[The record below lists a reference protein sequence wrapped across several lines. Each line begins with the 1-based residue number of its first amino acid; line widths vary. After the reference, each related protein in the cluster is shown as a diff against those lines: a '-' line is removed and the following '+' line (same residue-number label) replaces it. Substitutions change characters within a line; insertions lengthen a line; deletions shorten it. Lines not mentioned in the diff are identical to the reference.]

1 MSSLNRITSVVLM
14 AAALLLLAGCWERPP
29 VESKQVGYRGTGMVD
44 VKNPRIVGPKI
55 EEQTQAIP
63 PVIPAGPP
71 EEAPILASQVYE
83 NVQVLGD
90 LSVAEFARA
99 MLAITAW
106 VSPEQQC
113 LYCHVE
119 GESMAADTLYTKV
132 VARRM
137 LEMTRDLNTGWT
149 THVKETGVTCYTCHR
164 GQPVPAQIWFAD
176 PGPKTAKGLAGNR
189 FGQNAAAESVALAS
203 LPYDPFTPFL
213 LQDRNIRV
221 GSLQAL
227 PDGTNPA
234 GTKTA
239 EWTYG
244 LMMHMSDSLGL
255 NCTGCHQSRW
265 FGIWEE
271 STPQR
276 VSAWHGIRMA
286 RTLNVDYIEPLT
298 PVFPENRLGP
308 LGDVG
313 KVYCATCHQGLQ
325 KPLNGI
331 SLLKDYPE
339 FGKPWREPLPR
350 LNAPEAGTEA
360 APEAVATTAA
370 VQ

>member
-1 MSSLNRITSVVLM
+1 MSSLHRIPGLAVL
-14 AAALLLLAGCWERPP
+14 AAASILLAGCWERPP

-44 VKNPRIVGPKI
+44 VKNPRIVGPAVA
-55 EEQTQAIP
+55 EQTAGIP
-63 PVIPAGPP
+63 PLVPAGPP
-71 EEAPILASQVYE
+71 EEAPVLASQVYE

-99 MLAITAW
+99 MVALTAW
-106 VSPEQQC
+106 VSPEQSC

-119 GESMAADTLYTKV
+119 GESMGADTLYTKV

-137 LEMTRDLNTGWT
+137 LQMTRDLNQGWT

-176 PGPKTAKGLAGNR
+176 PGPATARGTAGNR
-189 FGQNAAAESVALAS
+189 FGQNAPAKSVGLAS

-213 LQDRNIRV
+213 LEDRNIRV
-221 GSLQAL
+221 GSTGAL
-227 PDGTNPA
+227 PDGSNPA
-234 GTKTA
+234 DIKQA

-244 LMMHMSDSLGL
+244 LMVHMSNSLGL
-255 NCTGCHQSRW
+255 NCVGCHSSRF
-265 FGIWEE
+265 FGIWDEA
-271 STPQR
+271 TPQR
-276 VSAWHGIRMA
+276 VSAWYGIRMA
-286 RTLNVDYIEPLT
+286 RALNVDYIEPLT
-298 PVFPENRLGP
+298 PLFPENRLGP
-308 LGDVG
+308 MGDVG

-325 KPLNGI
+325 KPLNGV

-339 FGKPWREPLPR
+339 FGKPWRQPLPKP
-350 LNAPEAGTEA
+350 APEAGAEP